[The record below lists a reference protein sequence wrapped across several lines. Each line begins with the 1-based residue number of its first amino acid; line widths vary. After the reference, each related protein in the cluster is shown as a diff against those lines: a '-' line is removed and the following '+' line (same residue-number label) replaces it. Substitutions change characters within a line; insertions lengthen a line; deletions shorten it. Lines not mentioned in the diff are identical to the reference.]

1 LNENQKTFRNFLV
14 ENKPLKPLKILAKKR
29 PKHPE
34 SREYQKWL
42 DSFNQAVK
50 FFNDQL
56 VQRENEGLTVQ
67 DRKTSVMVPLE
78 KTNSK
83 QSNES
88 NKLQRKKKEQSKKQ
102 KHINGS

>member
-14 ENKPLKPLKILAKKR
+14 ENKPLKTLKISAKKR

-42 DSFNQAVK
+42 ESFNQAVK

-56 VQRENEGLTVQ
+56 VQREDEGLAVQ
-67 DRKTSVMVPLE
+67 ERKTSIG
-78 KTNSK
+78 
-83 QSNES
+83 
-88 NKLQRKKKEQSKKQ
+88 R
-102 KHINGS
+102 